1 MKTAFILKVDDMSLG
16 DHRGDDVTKGQR
28 LLSSYRKKSR
38 RRREGKTW
46 GGGKE
51 KWGEEIRCRGRKE
64 NLQTFCEVAA
74 GELWVA

>member
-1 MKTAFILKVDDMSLG
+1 MKTAFILRVDDVGLT

-38 RRREGKTW
+38 RRREGKTG

-51 KWGEEIRCRGRKE
+51 KWGEEIRCHGRKE
-64 NLQTFCEVAA
+64 NLQTFSEVAA